1 MEFTPVKVI
10 TILQVFL
17 FSIGKVDGVILLLNL
32 LKSGVRP
39 FRFVFYQSSSTFTFK
54 KIVMQLALLR
64 TKFNIFTF
72 TLLWSFTTLSGFFLS
87 LFSIEIGER
96 PDVGILE
103 AVVGGFAL
111 AFP

>member
-1 MEFTPVKVI
+1 
-10 TILQVFL
+10 
-17 FSIGKVDGVILLLNL
+17 
-32 LKSGVRP
+32 
-39 FRFVFYQSSSTFTFK
+39 
-54 KIVMQLALLR
+54 MQLALLK

-87 LFSIEIGER
+87 LFSVEIGER